1 MSYDMLYRHKK
12 LTSIEPSQTKPTLAT
27 AKQHI
32 NTFLLDGLRV
42 QFKMY
47 SRLCPWLL
55 TWLDYE
61 DDYEED
67 NGAYDD
73 AGVN

>member
-1 MSYDMLYRHKK
+1 M
-12 LTSIEPSQTKPTLAT
+12 I
-27 AKQHI
+27 
-32 NTFLLDGLRV
+32 TFLLDGLRV

-55 TWLDYE
+55 TWPDYD

-67 NGAYDD
+67 DGDYNGVGA
-73 AGVN
+73 N

>member
-1 MSYDMLYRHKK
+1 M
-12 LTSIEPSQTKPTLAT
+12 
-27 AKQHI
+27 

-55 TWLDYE
+55 TWPDYD

-67 NGAYDD
+67 KGGYDD
-73 AGVN
+73 AGAN